1 MTKQQFE
8 ELASLVVDKNFR
20 KNETI
25 FSNGVGTNATLYL
38 VREGSVALSGQRT
51 EAIKPGA
58 YFGED
63 LLLLDMNREQETVKG
78 APTMAVPKYSAVAKE
93 DCMCGVLSLSDCR
106 TIFDTSKMKGNDPA
120 ESLKVLVE
128 EDSTEE
134 ESEEISTS
142 EELPVEEKPN
152 RESRSLTPPRRSRTP
167 PRPRTRTRPIQSGS
181 KPRRHSSA
189 AWLKKL
195 SKCGL
200 RSTVQESIKLEDLN
214 KRELLGSGQF
224 GEVYLVSAFVSIDYG
239 QQLFAL
245 KTQKKNDDVRGDSVQ
260 AIKREIEILAKMDHP
275 YIVNQIHYY
284 ENPEEI
290 HILMGAVYGGELF
303 DVIHT
308 ENSDGTWSSGLP
320 ESDAKFYAMV
330 ITDTLDYIHRKQF
343 IYRDLKPGKFS

>member
-1 MTKQQFE
+1 MA
-8 ELASLVVDKNFR
+8 LAR
-20 KNETI
+20 
-25 FSNGVGTNATLYL
+25 
-38 VREGSVALSGQRT
+38 
-51 EAIKPGA
+51 
-58 YFGED
+58 
-63 LLLLDMNREQETVKG
+63 
-78 APTMAVPKYSAVAKE
+78 YSAVAKE
-93 DCMCGVLSLSDCR
+93 DCMCGMLSLSDCR
-106 TIFDTSKMKGNDPA
+106 TIFDTSKMEGMDPA
-120 ESLKVLVE
+120 ESLEVLAE
-128 EDSTEE
+128 EDSTDE
-134 ESEEISTS
+134 ESEEILSS
-142 EELPVEEKPN
+142 EEVPVQEIPK
-152 RESRSLTPPRRSRTP
+152 RESRSRTPPRRSRTP
-167 PRPRTRTRPIQSGS
+167 PRKSRTPPRTRRQSHLRN
-181 KPRRHSSA
+181 KPRRHSSTQ
-189 AWLKKL
+189 WLKKL

-200 RSTVQESIKLEDLN
+200 RCTVQESIKLEDLN

-224 GEVYLVSAFVSIDYG
+224 GEVYLVSAFVSVEYG

-260 AIKREIEILAKMDHP
+260 AIKREIDILAKMDHP

-343 IYRDLKPGKFS
+343 IYRDLKPENVLIDEDGYPIICDFGFGKCQDFPI